1 MSATAPRAAATSAGS
16 PVPSIKYVMIPN
28 EKGVSPAAH
37 GFADNKVP
45 LIETI
50 ATWLADQQL

>member
-1 MSATAPRAAATSAGS
+1 ML
-16 PVPSIKYVMIPN
+16 PN
-28 EKGVSPAAH
+28 GKGVSPAAH

-50 ATWLADQQL
+50 ATWLADQHL